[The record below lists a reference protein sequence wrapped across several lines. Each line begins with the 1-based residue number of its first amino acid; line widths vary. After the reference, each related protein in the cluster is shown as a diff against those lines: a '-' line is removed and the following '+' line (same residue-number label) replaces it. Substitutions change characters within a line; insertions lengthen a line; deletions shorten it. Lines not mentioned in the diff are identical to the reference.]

1 MENRA
6 GIEDVCQQSSE
17 GVLGKWT
24 ACSELST
31 LGRPTLQRPAP
42 PVDLRQR
49 ENRRTIL
56 LEQSEDLPHSIGL
69 RFIYQKS
76 SARRVDVIAQD
87 GISSDPFSLAAGSG
101 HLVAGSFADQF
112 PFKLRKREQDV
123 QSQPSERCAGVELL
137 RDRDEADFM
146 LFEDAQHSGEVKKRP
161 AEAIYLIHHNTIQ
174 RTSFH

>member
-49 ENRRTIL
+49 EDV
-56 LEQSEDLPHSIGL
+56 S
-69 RFIYQKS
+69 
-76 SARRVDVIAQD
+76 RVLCKRQF
-87 GISSDPFSLAAGSG
+87 FSLRRRRFWAVGKWKSWFWISTFPPPTVFLG
-101 HLVAGSFADQF
+101 LGLHLF
-112 PFKLRKREQDV
+112 
-123 QSQPSERCAGVELL
+123 
-137 RDRDEADFM
+137 
-146 LFEDAQHSGEVKKRP
+146 
-161 AEAIYLIHHNTIQ
+161 IW
-174 RTSFH
+174 